1 MSSFLSRQL
10 SACLCGGIEDES
22 KRRNIATSF
31 FYVCAECSFEFIRD
45 AAAAESGAK
54 GKHTEQCSQ
63 QNFDEMAERIQL
75 STRLEMEKIWDS
87 TRRTHGRTRVKWL
100 HTTRN
105 DTTNENRYHVIFF
118 LPGPERKADARNNNL
133 KNKLDDVSY
142 VRLIHNRPKCYP
154 HPAGKQWIN

>member
-1 MSSFLSRQL
+1 MSSFLNRQL

-75 STRLEMEKIWDS
+75 STRLEMEKI
-87 TRRTHGRTRVKWL
+87 
-100 HTTRN
+100 
-105 DTTNENRYHVIFF
+105 
-118 LPGPERKADARNNNL
+118 
-133 KNKLDDVSY
+133 
-142 VRLIHNRPKCYP
+142 
-154 HPAGKQWIN
+154 